1 MGPTS
6 NYSLA
11 ERDLSHILQYTKDIF
26 ADLRG
31 QNLFLTGGTGF
42 FGMWLV
48 ESFLWANEHLA
59 LNATLTVLTRD
70 PERFFAKAPH
80 LKNYL
85 HLKTIAGDVRNF
97 IYPKIKCD
105 FIIHCAADPNTD
117 QDPSIMMD
125 TIVRGT
131 QHVLGFASQCNVKK
145 LLFVSSGAVYGQ
157 ISPGISKISET
168 DMGTTDPLN
177 ERNSYGLAKIM
188 SEHLC
193 LLWHTKNKI
202 PCPIARCFAFLGP
215 YLSLDSNFAS
225 STFLRNS
232 LRGESIKVSGDG
244 TPMRSYLY
252 AADLAIWLWTILLK
266 GQSCRP
272 YNVGSSDGLSIAD
285 LATKIAAQSKPGTK
299 VEIAKK
305 PEANVVRHK
314 YVPNVDRASEELGL
328 SPRIDIVDAIARTL
342 DWHRTR

>member
-11 ERDLSHILQYTKDIF
+11 ERDLNHILQYTKSIF
-26 ADLRG
+26 ADFRD

-70 PERFFAKAPH
+70 PEGFFTKAPH
-80 LKNYL
+80 LKNHC
-85 HLKTIAGDVRNF
+85 HLKIIAGDVRNF
-97 IYPKIKCD
+97 TYPKEKYD
-105 FIIHCAADPNTD
+105 FIIHCAANPNTD
-117 QDPSIMMD
+117 QDLSTMMD
-125 TIVRGT
+125 TVIQGT
-131 QHVLGFASQCNVKK
+131 KQVLAFANRCNAKK
-145 LLFVSSGAVYGQ
+145 VLFVSSGAVYGQ
-157 ISPGISKISET
+157 VSTGINQISES
-168 DMGTTDPLN
+168 DIGTSDPMN
-177 ERNSYGLAKIM
+177 ERNSYGLSKLLA
-188 SEHLC
+188 EHLC
-193 LLWHTKNKI
+193 RLWQVQYKTHCT
-202 PCPIARCFAFLGP
+202 IARCFAFLGP
-215 YLSLDSNFAS
+215 YQSLDSNFAS
-225 STFLRNS
+225 STFLKNA
-232 LRGESIKVSGDG
+232 LLDETIKVSGDG

-272 YNVGSSDGLSIAD
+272 YNVGSPDGLSIAE
-285 LATKIAAQSKPGTK
+285 LATKIAAQSETGTT

-314 YVPNVDRASEELGL
+314 YVPNVERASKELGL
-328 SPRIDIVDAIARTL
+328 SSRIDIDDAIARTL
-342 DWHRTR
+342 EWHRTR